1 MEFKDYYS
9 ILGVA
14 PTASKDEIKKAY
26 RRLAR
31 KYHPDVSKEKDAEA
45 RFKDLGEAY
54 EVLGDASK
62 RAEYDQIRSLGAGGG
77 RRTGGRAGTG
87 DAEMARQFSDFF
99 DSIFGGMGSSAGGAR
114 GGPFQEHRA
123 GGWSSGFRQNGRD
136 LTYKLALFLEEAKTG
151 VQRQIKLRP
160 HEASGFARSESG
172 TRTLNVKIPAGV
184 VAGQRIRLAGQG
196 EPGVAGGKAGD
207 LFLEIELAPHPLFEV
222 DGKNLLLTLPVSPW
236 EAALGTRVTVPTLGG
251 SVTLTIPKGSTSGRK
266 LRLKGKGLGK
276 EPAGDLMVTLEVTV
290 PAKHSETAEALYRQ
304 LAQVEKDFNPRSRL
318 EAQAS

>member
-54 EVLGDASK
+54 EVLGDAGK
-62 RAEYDQIRSLGAGGG
+62 RAEYDQIRSLGAAGG
-77 RRTGGRAGTG
+77 RRAGGSSGPG
-87 DAEMARQFSDFF
+87 DEEMARQFSDFF
-99 DSIFGGMGSSAGGAR
+99 DSIFGGMGGRGASQ
-114 GGPFQEHRA
+114 GSPFQESRS
-123 GGWSSGFRQNGRD
+123 GGWGAGFRQKGRD
-136 LTYKLALFLEEAKTG
+136 LNYKIALFLEEAKTG

-160 HEASGFARSESG
+160 PESRGFTPTDARA
-172 TRTLNVKIPAGV
+172 RTLNVKIPAGV

-207 LFLEIELAPHPLFEV
+207 LYLEIELAPHPLFTV
-222 DGKNLLLTLPVSPW
+222 DGKNLLLTVPITPW
-236 EAALGTRVTVPTLGG
+236 EAALGTRVTVPTLDG
-251 SVTLTIPKGSTSGRK
+251 SVSLTIPKGSTSGRK

-276 EPAGDLMVTLEVTV
+276 EPGDLMVRLEVTV
-290 PAKHSETAEALYRQ
+290 PARHSETAEALYRQ
-304 LAQVEKDFNPRSRL
+304 LAQVEKDFNPRQRL
-318 EAQAS
+318 EAQAG